1 MVKIISVLLL
11 VIFITTKSYSAS
23 NNLFFTTAQL
33 MTYCKSENLYEQGI
47 CDGYII
53 AINDVIYSLKKENTN
68 ICVTDNISIKN
79 IRLSIVNFIIDNAEL
94 MSFGANKVVGKFFI
108 NNFRCK
114 N

>member
-1 MVKIISVLLL
+1 MVKIISVCLL
-11 VIFITTKSYSAS
+11 VIFFTTKSYSAS

-33 MTYCKSENLYEQGI
+33 MTYCKSKNLYEQGI

-68 ICVTDNISIKN
+68 ICVPDNISIKN

-94 MSFGANKVVGKFFI
+94 MSFEANKVIEKFFVSS
-108 NNFRCK
+108 FKCK

>member
-1 MVKIISVLLL
+1 MVKKISILLL
-11 VIFITTKSYSAS
+11 VIFITSKSYAAS

-53 AINDVIYSLKKENTN
+53 AVNDVIYSLKKEKTN
-68 ICVTDNISIKN
+68 ICIPENLSIKN
-79 IRLSIVNFIIDNAEL
+79 IRLSVINFIIDNAEL
-94 MSFGANKVVGKFFI
+94 MSFEANKVVGKFFI
-108 NNFRCK
+108 ANFTCK

>member
-68 ICVTDNISIKN
+68 ICVPDNISIKN

-94 MSFGANKVVGKFFI
+94 MSFEANKIVEKFFVSS
-108 NNFRCK
+108 FKCK

>member
-53 AINDVIYSLKKENTN
+53 AINDVIYSLKKENLLFN
-68 ICVTDNISIKN
+68 VLNVTI
-79 IRLSIVNFIIDNAEL
+79 EL
-94 MSFGANKVVGKFFI
+94 TKLYVTQTKCRHRKYTIQTS
-108 NNFRCK
+108 
-114 N
+114 

>member
-1 MVKIISVLLL
+1 MVKKISILLL
-11 VIFITTKSYSAS
+11 VIFITSKSYAAS

-53 AINDVIYSLKKENTN
+53 AVNDVIYSLKKEKTN
-68 ICVTDNISIKN
+68 ICIPENLSIKN
-79 IRLSIVNFIIDNAEL
+79 IRLSVINFITDNAEL
-94 MSFGANKVVGKFFI
+94 MSFEANKVVGKFFI
-108 NNFRCK
+108 ANFTCK

>member
-1 MVKIISVLLL
+1 MVKKISILLL
-11 VIFITTKSYSAS
+11 VIFITSKSYAAS

-53 AINDVIYSLKKENTN
+53 AVNDVIYSLKKEKTN
-68 ICVTDNISIKN
+68 ICIPENLSIKN

-94 MSFGANKVVGKFFI
+94 MSFEANKVVGKFFVSS
-108 NNFRCK
+108 FKCK

>member
-68 ICVTDNISIKN
+68 ICVPDNISIKN
-79 IRLSIVNFIIDNAEL
+79 IRLSIVNFIIDNAEF
-94 MSFGANKVVGKFFI
+94 MSFEANKVVGKFFVS
-108 NNFRCK
+108 NFKCK